1 MIKRV
6 LPPLV
11 LLFLAPAVSQML
23 SAELAPASFFSVFG
37 LTVLPLIYGGGA
49 ILVRDLVR
57 RWRKGWVGLLLLG
70 AVYGIIREGLMLR
83 SFFDPFWQGIET
95 LSYYGRWAGINW
107 VWSIERIIYHSV
119 ISVGIP
125 VLLTEIMFPEF
136 RNKVWLG
143 KWVTIVLAI
152 VFAMNIIFG
161 YFFGTDYPAGVLQYW
176 LTAAVAAVLFFL
188 AWKLPGESALAKEI
202 SIKSPF
208 FFWLTG
214 FLGTVAFMVIFWMLP
229 DTSTPAPL
237 TIVLGIV
244 LVAFVTWLVMRLSGN
259 TGAWD
264 DRHRLALASGP
275 LTIFILITPIEELFR
290 SREGSTTGM
299 MLVGLGALILLVW
312 LARRTIKR
320 ANDGRSG

>member
-1 MIKRV
+1 MKRV

-23 SAELAPASFFSVFG
+23 SAELAPARFFSLFG

-49 ILVRDLVR
+49 ILVRDLVK
-57 RWRKGWVGLLLLG
+57 RWQKGWVGLLLLG
-70 AVYGIIREGLMLR
+70 AVYGIVREGLMLR
-83 SFFDPFWQGIET
+83 SFFDPFWQDIET

-125 VLLTEIMFPEF
+125 VLLTEIMFSEF

-152 VFAMNIIFG
+152 VFAMNIFFG
-161 YFFGTDYPAGVLQYW
+161 YFFGTDYPAGILQYW

-188 AWKLPGESALAKEI
+188 AWKLPAESALAKEI
-202 SIKSPF
+202 SVKSPVL
-208 FFWLTG
+208 FWIIGL
-214 FLGTVAFMVIFWMLP
+214 LGTIVFMVIFWALP
-229 DTSTPAPL
+229 NTSTPPAVTVL
-237 TIVLGIV
+237 LGIG
-244 LVAFVTWLVMRLSGN
+244 LAACVTWLVMRLSGN
-259 TGAWD
+259 MGAWD
-264 DRHRLALASGP
+264 DRHRLALATGP
-275 LTIFILITPIEELFR
+275 LTIFILLTPIEELFR
-290 SREGSTTGM
+290 SRAGSTAGM

-312 LARRTIKR
+312 LYRRTIKR
-320 ANDGRSG
+320 VKGGKNE